1 MVCDADRGQEADLRA
16 ALEDDDDVRADRA
29 AGRLAV
35 STFDAPRHEQTVSH
49 VRDTAPE
56 RFEALFRANHR
67 AVLRYAQRRTDR
79 DAAEEVAAET
89 FAIAWRRFDA
99 APEAQPLPWLLVI
112 ARNVLA
118 NRRRAAQRAGEK
130 ERRAASASLV
140 AATDPAERHA
150 EREAVVRAFAR
161 LSESDREVLRLVAW
175 DGLTAAAAGRVT
187 GVSRMAFSQ
196 RFGRAR
202 RRLRRAL
209 NDLETQSDPLPSLIA
224 RPEPNEVR

>member
-1 MVCDADRGQEADLRA
+1 
-16 ALEDDDDVRADRA
+16 
-29 AGRLAV
+29 
-35 STFDAPRHEQTVSH
+35 VSH
-49 VRDTAPE
+49 VRDTAPQ

-67 AVLRYAQRRTDR
+67 AVLRYAQRRTDP
-79 DAAEEVAAET
+79 DTAEEVAAET

-99 APEAQPLPWLLVI
+99 APATQPLPWLFVI

-130 ERRAASASLV
+130 EHRAASDPLA

-150 EREAVVRAFAR
+150 EREAVVRAFAK

-187 GVSRMAFSQ
+187 GVSRLAFSQ

-209 NDLETQSDPLPSLIA
+209 DDLEPDSDPLPGLIT
-224 RPEPNEVR
+224 RPEPNEVQ

>member
-1 MVCDADRGQEADLRA
+1 
-16 ALEDDDDVRADRA
+16 
-29 AGRLAV
+29 
-35 STFDAPRHEQTVSH
+35 VSH

-67 AVLRYAQRRTDR
+67 AVVRYAQRRTDP
-79 DAAEEVAAET
+79 DTAEEVAAET
-89 FAIAWRRFDA
+89 FAIAWRRFHA
-99 APEAQPLPWLLVI
+99 APAAEPLPWLLVI

-130 ERRAASASLV
+130 EHRAASEPL
-140 AATDPAERHA
+140 AAMTDPAERHA
-150 EREAVVRAFAR
+150 EREAVMRAFAK

-187 GVSRMAFSQ
+187 GVSRLAFSQ

-202 RRLRRAL
+202 RRLRSAL
-209 NDLETQSDPLPSLIA
+209 NDLESESEPLPGLIA
-224 RPEPNEVR
+224 RPEPNEVP

>member
-1 MVCDADRGQEADLRA
+1 M
-16 ALEDDDDVRADRA
+16 
-29 AGRLAV
+29 
-35 STFDAPRHEQTVSH
+35 SH
-49 VRDTAPE
+49 VRDTAPQ

-67 AVLRYAQRRTDR
+67 AVLRYAQRRSDPDT
-79 DAAEEVAAET
+79 AEEVAAET
-89 FAIAWRRFDA
+89 FAIAWRRFDSVPA
-99 APEAQPLPWLLVI
+99 AEPLPWLLVI

-130 ERRAASASLV
+130 ENRAASGWLPAM
-140 AATDPAERHA
+140 TDPAERHA
-150 EREAVVRAFAR
+150 EREAVARAFAK
-161 LSESDREVLRLVAW
+161 LSESDREVLCLVAW

-187 GVSRMAFSQ
+187 GVSRLAFSQ

-209 NDLETQSDPLPSLIA
+209 NDLESEPEPLGTLIA

>member
-1 MVCDADRGQEADLRA
+1 MSQ
-16 ALEDDDDVRADRA
+16 
-29 AGRLAV
+29 
-35 STFDAPRHEQTVSH
+35 

-67 AVLRYAQRRTDR
+67 AVLRYAQRRTDAH
-79 DAAEEVAAET
+79 AAEEVAAET

-99 APEAQPLPWLLVI
+99 APAAQPLPWLLVI

-130 ERRAASASLV
+130 EHRAASQPL
-140 AATDPAERHA
+140 AAAADPAERHA
-150 EREAVVRAFAR
+150 EREAVVRAFAK
-161 LSESDREVLRLVAW
+161 LSESDREALRLVAW
-175 DGLTAAAAGRVT
+175 DGLTAADAGRVT

-209 NDLETQSDPLPSLIA
+209 NDLESESDPRPGVLA
-224 RPEPNEVR
+224 RTEPNEVQ

>member
-1 MVCDADRGQEADLRA
+1 
-16 ALEDDDDVRADRA
+16 
-29 AGRLAV
+29 V
-35 STFDAPRHEQTVSH
+35 SN
-49 VRDTAPE
+49 VRDTAPQ

-67 AVLRYAQRRTDR
+67 AVLRYAQRRTDP
-79 DAAEEVAAET
+79 DTAEEVAAET

-99 APEAQPLPWLLVI
+99 APGAQPLPWLLVI

-130 ERRAASASLV
+130 EDRAARESLT
-140 AATDPAERHA
+140 ATTDPAERHA
-150 EREAVVRAFAR
+150 EHDAVVRAFAK
-161 LSESDREVLRLVAW
+161 LSESDREALRLVAW

-187 GVSRMAFSQ
+187 GISRMAFSQ

-209 NDLETQSDPLPSLIA
+209 NDLEIESDPLPSLIA
-224 RPEPNEVR
+224 RPEPNEVQ

>member
-1 MVCDADRGQEADLRA
+1 MGN
-16 ALEDDDDVRADRA
+16 
-29 AGRLAV
+29 
-35 STFDAPRHEQTVSH
+35 
-49 VRDTAPE
+49 VRDPAPQ

-67 AVLRYAQRRTDR
+67 AVLRYAQRRTDP

-99 APEAQPLPWLLVI
+99 APAAQPLPWLLVI

-130 ERRAASASLV
+130 EQRAANGAPAPAS
-140 AATDPAERHA
+140 DPAERHA
-150 EREAVVRAFAR
+150 ERETVVRAFAK

-187 GVSRMAFSQ
+187 GVSRLAFSQ

-209 NDLETQSDPLPSLIA
+209 NELESESDPLHGVIA
-224 RPEPNEVR
+224 RPEPNEVQ